1 MKKILVLLL
10 CLNIVLAPT
19 YAFANTS
26 LGGWT
31 ITQQIAQGA
40 SLALSATKTS
50 IINGA
55 NVLKT
60 STAKITPNAS
70 QVAKVLRGGAAG
82 YALSIA
88 VEQLLGAVDWVLD
101 PANNQIVYRV
111 KEPPL
116 EDPTLKYLYSGAYNV
131 TYTPKLAT
139 ADEVCLYLTSDP
151 IFKEQNTPFIGSY
164 SVSQH
169 YIDPNGVPYY
179 TCFFSMKN
187 GDSYSVS
194 LTTTI
199 NPIYDPN
206 AEQDNEP
213 KTLPLDV
220 VASQV
225 ISNAES
231 ATNNDHKVGAQVAT
245 TTAAQDM
252 LANDAATQADVET
265 QLNANAKTQT
275 SEEAA
280 AEATPKDPASPDA
293 GTNLKITFP
302 VFCGWAPLV
311 CEAAQSAIKFPTT
324 VESWWNTATQAISSS
339 WLSFKEWLDWT
350 KNDSELPDNQTNE
363 VTELPIPEL
372 QENAIS
378 WSASCPPDVQVPINL
393 YGQSST
399 LTFSWSPWCQLLN
412 IIKPAIIAS
421 AYIGAAFIV
430 LGLRT

>member
-1 MKKILVLLL
+1 MKKTLVLLL
-10 CLNIVLAPT
+10 CFNIVLAPT

-40 SLALSATKTS
+40 SLALSASKNA

-55 NVLKT
+55 SVLKT

-70 QVAKVLRGGAAG
+70 QVAKILRGGAAG

-88 VEQLLGAVDWVLD
+88 VEQTIGSAVDWVLD
-101 PANNQIVYRV
+101 PANNQIVYKLKEDLSKPPSYCQNYYQASVSNPSTLAYGCSINEVATNLCNKHLQHSNV
-111 KEPPL
+111 KSC
-116 EDPTLKYLYSGAYNV
+116 TFSNV
-131 TYTPKLAT
+131 T
-139 ADEVCLYLTSDP
+139 ETS
-151 IFKEQNTPFIGSY
+151 FK
-164 SVSQH
+164 
-169 YIDPNGVPYY
+169 
-179 TCFFSMKN
+179 
-187 GDSYSVS
+187 
-194 LTTTI
+194 LTTDCRVWDGTCYGI
-199 NPIYDPN
+199 DSQITPQKKTNPYYDPN
-206 AEQDNEP
+206 AQNQD
-213 KTLPLDV
+213 KTVSLDTI
-220 VASQV
+220 AARV
-225 ISNAES
+225 ISNAETS
-231 ATNNDHKVGAQVAT
+231 TNNDHKVGAQVAT
-245 TTAAQDM
+245 TAAAQDM
-252 LANDAATQADVET
+252 LANDAATKSDVET
-265 QLNANAKTQT
+265 QLNTNAKTQT

-280 AEATPKDPASPDA
+280 AEATPKDPAAPEA
-293 GTNLKITFP
+293 GTNIKITFP
-302 VFCGWAPLV
+302 VFCSWAPVV

-324 VESWWNTATQAISSS
+324 VENWWNTATQAISSS

-350 KNDSELPDNQTNE
+350 KNESDLPDTETNQ
-363 VTELPIPEL
+363 VTDLPIPEL

>member
-10 CLNIVLAPT
+10 CFNIVLAPT
-19 YAFANTS
+19 YAYATTS

-31 ITQQIAQGA
+31 ITSQIAQGA
-40 SLALSATKTS
+40 SLALLASKTA

-55 NVLKT
+55 SVLKT

-70 QVAKVLRGGAAG
+70 QVAKILRGGAAG

-88 VEQLLGAVDWVLD
+88 VEQLLGSVDWVLD
-101 PANNQIVYRV
+101 PANNQI
-111 KEPPL
+111 
-116 EDPTLKYLYSGAYNV
+116 KYKDTSNPATSPYMWAYSSNGSTAYC
-131 TYTPKLAT
+131 YTASQCSSAVSSSSPNWDKA
-139 ADEVCLYLTSDP
+139 VCTITSSQDMNCLLT
-151 IFKEQNTPFIGSY
+151 
-164 SVSQH
+164 
-169 YIDPNGVPYY
+169 
-179 TCFFSMKN
+179 KN
-187 GDSYSVS
+187 GSFVNRVDLYRLPS
-194 LTTTI
+194 
-199 NPIYDPN
+199 NIYDP
-206 AEQDNEP
+206 AAQDEM

-220 VASQV
+220 VAQKV
-225 ISNAES
+225 IDNAES
-231 ATNNDHKVGAQVAT
+231 STNNDHKVGAQVAT

-280 AEATPKDPASPDA
+280 AESTPKDPSAPDA
-293 GTNLKITFP
+293 GTNIKITFP
-302 VFCGWAPLV
+302 VFCSWAPLV

-324 VESWWNTATQAISSS
+324 VQNWWNTATQAVSAS
-339 WLSFKEWLDWT
+339 WLTFKDWLDWT
-350 KNDSELPDNQTNE
+350 KNDSELPNTETNQ

>member
-10 CLNIVLAPT
+10 CFNIVLAPT
-19 YAFANTS
+19 YAFANTP

-40 SLALSATKTS
+40 STVLNATKTS

-55 NVLKT
+55 SVVKT

-70 QVAKVLRGGAAG
+70 QVAKVLRRGAAG

-88 VEQLLGAVDWVLD
+88 VEQLIGAVDWVLD
-101 PANNQIVYRV
+101 PANNQIIY
-111 KEPPL
+111 
-116 EDPTLKYLYSGAYNV
+116 TLPS
-131 TYTPKLAT
+131 
-139 ADEVCLYLTSDP
+139 
-151 IFKEQNTPFIGSY
+151 EQNGSFIYYADNKSNSSYICYSPSSCKSVLYNYFVSTGSDYQKVSSCQLTNGSGSTIRCYY
-164 SVSQH
+164 SNYFGQERYYDISAV
-169 YIDPNGVPYY
+169 PNP
-179 TCFFSMKN
+179 
-187 GDSYSVS
+187 
-194 LTTTI
+194 
-199 NPIYDPN
+199 NPQ
-206 AEQDNEP
+206 ENEE

-220 VASQV
+220 VAQKV
-225 ISNAES
+225 IDNAES
-231 ATNNDHKVGAQVAT
+231 STNNDHKVGAQVAT

-252 LANDAATQADVET
+252 LDNDAATQADVET

-280 AEATPKDPASPDA
+280 AESTPKDPSAPDA
-293 GTNLKITFP
+293 GTNIKITFP
-302 VFCGWAPLV
+302 VFCSWAPLV

-324 VESWWNTATQAISSS
+324 VQNWWNTATQAISAS
-339 WLSFKEWLDWT
+339 WLTFKEWLDWT
-350 KNDSELPDNQTNE
+350 KNDSELPNTETNQ

-378 WSASCPPDVQVPINL
+378 WSSSCPPDVQVPVNL

-412 IIKPAIIAS
+412 VIKPAIIAS
-421 AYIGAAFIV
+421 SYIGAAFIV

>member
-10 CLNIVLAPT
+10 CFNIVLAPT

-40 SLALSATKTS
+40 SLALSATKTA

-55 NVLKT
+55 TVLKT

-70 QVAKVLRGGAAG
+70 NVAKILRGGAAG

-88 VEQLLGAVDWVLD
+88 VEQILGAGIDWVLD
-101 PANNQIVYRV
+101 PANNAVKYKELGTDPALYQYCWTTVGTCSAAAIAAGTVALTVQGSCQIMENTLKKNYGGYYKKIACYEDATHKAVLEWQYGTNTPTKQTANRV
-111 KEPPL
+111 LNPL
-116 EDPTLKYLYSGAYNV
+116 YDPT
-131 TYTPKLAT
+131 
-139 ADEVCLYLTSDP
+139 
-151 IFKEQNTPFIGSY
+151 
-164 SVSQH
+164 
-169 YIDPNGVPYY
+169 
-179 TCFFSMKN
+179 
-187 GDSYSVS
+187 
-194 LTTTI
+194 
-199 NPIYDPN
+199 
-206 AEQDNEP
+206 AEGEE
-213 KTLPLDV
+213 KFLPLDV
-220 VASQV
+220 VGQR
-225 ISNAES
+225 IIDNAN
-231 ATNNDHKVGAQVAT
+231 AGDVTAQEAT
-245 TTAAQDM
+245 TIAAQDM
-252 LANDAATQADVET
+252 LANDAATQSDVET

-280 AEATPKDPASPDA
+280 AESTPKDPAAPEA
-293 GTNLKITFP
+293 GTNIKITFP
-302 VFCGWAPLV
+302 VFCSWAPIV

-324 VESWWNTATQAISSS
+324 VQNWWNTATQAISSS

-350 KNDSELPDNQTNE
+350 KNDSELPDTETNQ
-363 VTELPIPEL
+363 VTDLPIPEL

>member
-10 CLNIVLAPT
+10 CFNIVLAPT

-40 SLALSATKTS
+40 STVLNASKTA

-55 NVLKT
+55 SVVKT
-60 STAKITPNAS
+60 STAKITPKAS

-82 YALSIA
+82 YALSVA

-101 PANNQIVYRV
+101 PANNQIKYNT
-111 KEPPL
+111 PSD
-116 EDPTLKYLYSGAYNV
+116 DPTNPSNPKQYSPASWGAGVWHGTPSAACNASLAALKKGTTMYNSATV
-131 TYTPKLAT
+131 TT
-139 ADEVCLYLTSDP
+139 VGTSCHFN
-151 IFKEQNTPFIGSY
+151 INGNTTDHKYPLQIR
-164 SVSQH
+164 
-169 YIDPNGVPYY
+169 PNPA
-179 TCFFSMKN
+179 
-187 GDSYSVS
+187 
-194 LTTTI
+194 
-199 NPIYDPN
+199 YDPN
-206 AEQDNEP
+206 AQQQQ
-213 KTLPLDV
+213 KTLSLDV
-220 VASQV
+220 VAQKV
-225 ISNAES
+225 IDNAES
-231 ATNNDHKVGAQVAT
+231 STNNDHKVGAQVAT

-280 AEATPKDPASPDA
+280 AESTPKDPSAPDA
-293 GTNLKITFP
+293 GTNIKITFP
-302 VFCGWAPLV
+302 VFCSWAPTV
-311 CEAAQSAIKFPTT
+311 CEAAQVVISFPQTLTGWWESANQKADEWETSISQAYHDFMRDDELPNDDTKVDITDFPT
-324 VESWWNTATQAISSS
+324 
-339 WLSFKEWLDWT
+339 
-350 KNDSELPDNQTNE
+350 
-363 VTELPIPEL
+363 PEL

-378 WSASCPPDVQVPINL
+378 WGASCPADVSIPISMQ
-393 YGQSST
+393 GVSST
-399 LTFSWSPWCQLLN
+399 LVFSWSPWCQLLS

>member
-10 CLNIVLAPT
+10 CFNIVLAPT
-19 YAFANTS
+19 YAFANTP

-40 SLALSATKTS
+40 SLALSATKTA

-55 NVLKT
+55 SVIKT

-88 VEQLLGAVDWVLD
+88 VEQLLGSVDWVLD
-101 PANNQIVYRV
+101 PANNQIKYKDSSVPV
-111 KEPPL
+111 DPN
-116 EDPTLKYLYSGAYNV
+116 DPTVQY
-131 TYTPKLAT
+131 
-139 ADEVCLYLTSDP
+139 
-151 IFKEQNTPFIGSY
+151 
-164 SVSQH
+164 
-169 YIDPNGVPYY
+169 YY
-179 TCFFSMKN
+179 TVPVLN
-187 GDSYSVS
+187 GPPQTTPDAACRSAANQVWQYLFYNSSTQMCGYGYYGSTTNTKGFPVS
-194 LTTTI
+194 KVA
-199 NPIYDPN
+199 NPAYDPK
-206 AEQDNEP
+206 AQPDR
-213 KTLPLDV
+213 KKILPLDV
-220 VASQV
+220 VAQKV
-225 ISNAES
+225 IDIAES
-231 ATNNDHKVGAQVAT
+231 SNNNDHKVGAQVAT

-275 SEEAA
+275 SEKAA
-280 AEATPKDPASPDA
+280 AESTPKDPSAPDA
-293 GTNLKITFP
+293 GTNIKITFP
-302 VFCGWAPLV
+302 VFCSWAPTV
-311 CEAAQSAIKFPTT
+311 CEAANVVINFPNTLT
-324 VESWWNTATQAISSS
+324 NWWNTATQAISAS
-339 WLSFKEWLDWT
+339 WLTFKEWLDWT
-350 KNDSELPDNQTNE
+350 QNDSELPNTEINQ

-378 WSASCPPDVQVPINL
+378 WSSSCPPDVQVPVNL

-412 IIKPAIIAS
+412 VIKPAIIAS
-421 AYIGAAFIV
+421 SYIGAAFIV

>member
-10 CLNIVLAPT
+10 CFNIVLAPT

-40 SLALSATKTS
+40 STVLNASKTA

-55 NVLKT
+55 SVVKT

-82 YALSIA
+82 YALSVA
-88 VEQLLGAVDWVLD
+88 VEQLLGSVDWVLD
-101 PANNQIVYRV
+101 PANNRINYYPDSEFPPDPTYQWLWNGALYNSPQEACKAFWSSIGGGWTFYSVNQPDREYPVCVGYNVDQNRYDSYQPVERV
-111 KEPPL
+111 ARVEPPPAQ
-116 EDPTLKYLYSGAYNV
+116 EEKYL
-131 TYTPKLAT
+131 P
-139 ADEVCLYLTSDP
+139 
-151 IFKEQNTPFIGSY
+151 
-164 SVSQH
+164 
-169 YIDPNGVPYY
+169 
-179 TCFFSMKN
+179 
-187 GDSYSVS
+187 
-194 LTTTI
+194 
-199 NPIYDPN
+199 
-206 AEQDNEP
+206 
-213 KTLPLDV
+213 LPV
-220 VASQV
+220 VAQKV
-225 ISNAES
+225 IDIAES
-231 ATNNDHKVGAQVAT
+231 SNNNDHKVGAQVAT

-280 AEATPKDPASPDA
+280 AESTPKDPSAPDA
-293 GTNLKITFP
+293 GTNIKITFP
-302 VFCGWAPLV
+302 VFCTWAPVV

-324 VESWWNTATQAISSS
+324 VQNWWNTATQAISAS
-339 WLSFKEWLDWT
+339 WLTFKDWLDWT
-350 KNDSELPDNQTNE
+350 KNDSELPDTETNQ

-412 IIKPAIIAS
+412 VIKPAIIAS